1 MYTPSDSL
9 VFGGNFLHSFNIAQ
23 QLTVA
28 ALEDEIKVGANSHAR
43 LHEYLL
49 CIFEA

>member
-1 MYTPSDSL
+1 MYTPTDSL

-28 ALEDEIKVGANSHAR
+28 ALEDETKVS
-43 LHEYLL
+43 L
-49 CIFEA
+49 CML